1 MKRFVALSCGLLLA
15 SAACAG
21 EEGVAVQGFADM
33 SCGVWVAS
41 SGNEFARAQYLSW
54 FRGFVSGV
62 NFADSKHQ
70 IGLAQMP
77 SNETLS
83 LYVDKYCRENP
94 LSGFPGAAFQLVR
107 DLRGQPKRG

>member
-1 MKRFVALSCGLLLA
+1 
-15 SAACAG
+15 
-21 EEGVAVQGFADM
+21 M